1 MHGEELVILLEG
13 VDVFQGKRKVLTGVD
28 LRLKK
33 GDFFYLVGKTGGG
46 KSSLLKI
53 LYGDI
58 DLQSG
63 RGEVVGYDLRRLKAR
78 SIPQLRRK
86 LGIIFQDFQLL
97 ADRNVYENL
106 RFVLKATGWKGRK
119 AIGEKIT
126 AVLDCVDLVDKK
138 TAMPHNLSGG
148 EQQRVAIARAI
159 LNDPQVIIADEPTG
173 NLDPR
178 TSEEILSLLR
188 EINKANGTAV
198 LMATH
203 DYMLIN
209 KYPSRTFKVEDE
221 KIIPW

>member
-1 MHGEELVILLEG
+1 MHGEKPVILLEG
-13 VDVFQGKRKVLTGVD
+13 VDVFQGRRKVLTGID

-86 LGIIFQDFQLL
+86 LGIVFQDFQLL
-97 ADRNVYENL
+97 ADRNVYDNL

-119 AIGEKIT
+119 AIGKKIT
-126 AVLDCVDLVDKK
+126 AVLDRVDLVDKK